1 MECTDLANYDMI
13 WRKDV
18 MQSNIN
24 AKSKRSI
31 TYYCSNNADIYKC
44 ASVVSSGGIVV
55 YPTDTIYGIGCD
67 PYNDVSVQRI
77 FKAKARNKEKPLPI
91 LAGSLEDVEKIV
103 SLGKIGK
110 LLARKYWPGALTIVS
125 TLKDSNIS
133 TQLTAGKKSIGVRIP
148 NNKCILQ
155 LLKHCKY
162 LAGTSANISGEKSPK
177 SALEVM
183 FSSLRDFDALLD
195 GGTVDKGIESTVV
208 DIVDPVAL
216 KIIREGAIK
225 SEEIREV
232 LARVDPKL

>member
-1 MECTDLANYDMI
+1 
-13 WRKDV
+13 
-18 MQSNIN
+18 MQTKVN
-24 AKSKRSI
+24 ARSKQSK
-31 TYYCSNNADIYKC
+31 TYYCSNKADIYKC
-44 ASVVSSGGIVV
+44 AIVVSSGGIVV

-77 FKAKARNKEKPLPI
+77 FKIKARNKEKPLPI
-91 LAGSLEDVEKIV
+91 LAGSLKDVEKIV

-110 LLARKYWPGALTIVS
+110 LLAMKYWPGALTIVS
-125 TLKDSNIS
+125 ALKDSNIS
-133 TQLTAGKKSIGVRIP
+133 NQLTAGKRSVGVRIP

-155 LLKHCKY
+155 LLEHCKY

-183 FSSLRDFDALLD
+183 SSSLQHYDAILD

-225 SEEIREV
+225 SEELREV
-232 LARVDPKL
+232 LARVDPQLQLYFHDSNQI